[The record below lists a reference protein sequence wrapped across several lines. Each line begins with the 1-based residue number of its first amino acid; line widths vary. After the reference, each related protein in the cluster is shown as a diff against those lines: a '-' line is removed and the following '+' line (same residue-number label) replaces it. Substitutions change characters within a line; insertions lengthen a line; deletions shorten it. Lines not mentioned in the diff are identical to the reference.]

1 MNQDYSESS
10 TTTESSDSESG
21 CGQKMPASENEAH
34 GFAGLL
40 LRLNERF
47 GQVFKFGI
55 VGVSNTII
63 SYVVYAVL
71 VFFGMHYL
79 VANVIAYFAG
89 VVNSFIWN
97 SKFVFK
103 AEDDPNRN
111 PAKVFVKTLAASAF
125 TGLVIN
131 NLLLILWVNV
141 LNLSEYIGPIL
152 NLAVTF
158 PLNYVLNKYWA
169 YKKEEK

>member
-1 MNQDYSESS
+1 MNQDN
-10 TTTESSDSESG
+10 TES
-21 CGQKMPASENEAH
+21 PAKPGSSNVEGLQEKTKPGSVDGAH
-34 GFAGLL
+34 GLMGLVL
-40 LRLNERF
+40 KLNERF

-55 VGVSNTII
+55 VGVSNTVI
-63 SYVVYAVL
+63 SYIVYAVL

-79 VANVIAYFAG
+79 IANVIAYFAG

-131 NLLLILWVNV
+131 NVLLILWVNV
-141 LNLSEYIGPIL
+141 LNLSEYLGPIL

-158 PLNYVLNKYWA
+158 PLNYILNKYWA

>member
-1 MNQDYSESS
+1 
-10 TTTESSDSESG
+10 
-21 CGQKMPASENEAH
+21 MPAPENEAH

-55 VGVSNTII
+55 VGVSNTVI

-89 VVNSFIWN
+89 VVNSFVWN

-158 PLNYVLNKYWA
+158 PLNYALNKYWA